1 MKTLKDLCKSIDE
14 QMARVDAKTA
24 IYAALDYTDENKET
38 IWTLLDEKI
47 KMDAALTR
55 TLIAWAKRHDIY
67 NEYFT
72 EVSTEDR
79 YFRLR
84 ETYRD
89 YKKSGIHDY
98 DRKETE
104 KVSEMW
110 EAWNTFYNQQ

>member
-55 TLIAWAKRHDIY
+55 TLIAWAKRHEIY